1 VRWHVLRLLLADG
14 RVTQRK
20 LWQNVDSLFLYS
32 AVYIDIK
39 FDDPRCPTQVGFA
52 RVSSAR
58 FTRVQAQVNGFGV
71 NAKIPGIEVLME
83 CETSIRRKS

>member
-1 VRWHVLRLLLADG
+1 MRWHVVRLLLADA
-14 RVTQRK
+14 RVTKRK

-32 AVYIDIK
+32 ADYIDIK
-39 FDDPRCPTQVGFA
+39 FDDPSQVGFA
-52 RVSSAR
+52 RVSSSR